1 MTTEIVPTTDR
12 SLVVSPAGHVKRLKE
27 AMDAIQEAKDQLL
40 TENTDYGLI
49 PSTDKPTLFQPGA
62 ELLLKLFGYGF
73 KYQIEERVEDWDTP
87 FFRYQV
93 KGIVIDGMGNTIA
106 EGPGEANSKEPRYLR
121 RQCPKCESG
130 VWDNRR
136 SQAQGKYTD
145 RDPFTCKARTCDFSA
160 KKPSD
165 VPEVFDFS
173 LVNTMMKMAVKRAKV
188 AATLTATGGSHFF
201 TQDVEDLTDVAAT
214 VDAPAQTSGGSQS
227 GQGAPQDL
235 SCPACGSKVYDNRP
249 KIASGEFSDK
259 SPRYACSNKK
269 GESPCTGANADGE
282 IVTDGDAGKPWVTW
296 HEHYFDPKP
305 SSAGLD
311 TDELREVK
319 GHVETKAITES
330 AVLSIARRIAKANSE
345 DQPTSLDEIGALSS
359 GSQAAIAEAVAEKV
373 VSE

>member
-1 MTTEIVPTTDR
+1 MTTEIVKTDGAA
-12 SLVVSPAGHVKRLKE
+12 SVEIATLFGTNDPESITKKAV
-27 AMDAIQEAKDQLL
+27 AIAEQVGGVIEAK
-40 TENTDYGLI
+40 GLAQRI
-49 PSTDKPTLFQPGA
+49 SNRS
-62 ELLLKLFGYGF
+62 Y
-73 KYQIEERVEDWDTP
+73 IR
-87 FFRYQV
+87 
-93 KGIVIDGMGNTIA
+93 A
-106 EGPGEANSKEPRYLR
+106 EGWQMLGGLMGLTAVTDWTKPIPPNWDGKGRPYGWEARCEIRTLDGRIVGVGEASCMRD
-121 RQCPKCESG
+121 ESN
-130 VWDNRR
+130 W
-136 SQAQGKYTD
+136 AD
-145 RDPFTCKARTCDFSA
+145 RDDYALRSMAQTRALGKAYR
-160 KKPSD
+160 
-165 VPEVFDFS
+165 
-173 LVNTMMKMAVKRAKV
+173 LAVGYI
-188 AATLTATGGSHFF
+188 ATLAGYEATPAEEMSG
-201 TQDVEDLTDVAAT
+201 T
-214 VDAPAQTSGGSQS
+214 VNAPAQTSRGSQGESGGS
-227 GQGAPQDL
+227 QDL
-235 SCPACGSKVYDNRP
+235 SCPACGSKVYDNRA

-311 TDELREVK
+311 TVELREVK